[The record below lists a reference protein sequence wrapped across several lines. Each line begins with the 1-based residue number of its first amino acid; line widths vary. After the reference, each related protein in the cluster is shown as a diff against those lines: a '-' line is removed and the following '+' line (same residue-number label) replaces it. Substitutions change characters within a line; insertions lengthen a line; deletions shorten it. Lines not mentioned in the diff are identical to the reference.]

1 MFICDLGEFIFEEQ
15 QSEEGIYQSAEDYN
29 LYETVEG
36 EFDMSETRYGFT
48 KMSVNEFKKWIQK
61 QGNYNYTGIQIHHT
75 AAPSYENFYK
85 ANGTHED
92 ELTRQNNMKSY
103 HVNTNGWDDI
113 AQHFTIFPNGKIVTG
128 RSLANTTA
136 IGIRGWNYNKICI
149 EIYGNF
155 DKGKDVMTEEQKQA
169 VIAVYGELCKKF
181 GITPSISTIRCHAW
195 FTAGGTYLGDYVA
208 GRSAKTCP
216 GTNFMGFGNSKAAIE
231 KYFIPLVKNY
241 INGTTSNIPTQIP
254 TTVSGNYVVKVTS
267 DTLNVRKGPG
277 VSYGVC
283 GELGRGE
290 AYTIVQTQNGWGKL
304 KSGVG
309 WINLSYTQ
317 KVSNSTTA
325 SATVSTSQYLVKVTA
340 NNLNVRKGP
349 GASYDISATVKKG
362 DVFTIT
368 ETKNGWGKLK
378 SGVGWISLG
387 YTQRLK

>member
-1 MFICDLGEFIFEEQ
+1 MFVCDLGEFIFEEQ

-181 GITPSISTIRCHAW
+181 NITPSISTIRCHAW

-216 GTNFMGFGNSKAAIE
+216 GTNFMGFGNSKVAIE
-231 KYFIPLVKNY
+231 KHFIPLVKDY
-241 INGTTSNIPTQIP
+241 INGTSSNIPTQIP
-254 TTVSGNYVVKVTS
+254 TVVSGNYVVKVTADS
-267 DTLNVRKGPG
+267 LNVRKGPG
-277 VSYGVC
+277 VSYAVC
-283 GELGRGE
+283 GELGKGE

-378 SGVGWISLG
+378 SGAGWISLG
-387 YTQRLK
+387 YTEKLK

>member
-15 QSEEGIYQSAEDYN
+15 QSEEGVYQSAEDYN

-155 DKGKDVMTEEQKQA
+155 DKGKDVMTKEQKQA

-231 KYFIPLVKNY
+231 KYFIPLVKDY
-241 INGTTSNIPTQIP
+241 INGTSSNIPTQIP

-387 YTQRLK
+387 YTEKLK

>member
-181 GITPSISTIRCHAW
+181 NITPSISTIRCHAW

-231 KYFIPLVKNY
+231 KHFIPLVKNY
-241 INGTTSNIPTQIP
+241 INGTSSNIPTQIP

-387 YTQRLK
+387 YTEKLK